1 MVESFLFTLEKIMNE
16 GLKRSI
22 LLRVLL
28 RAGVAGAL
36 TGALLMTGCARNQST
51 GSPPINAQQAE
62 EPPVPP
68 PPPPA
73 TPPAVAPIPQR
84 NPASNTEAQSLEGSG
99 RMAWAKGLAGYFI
112 AGFDGGLY
120 EPYRRATI
128 ESVQQSLRDRGLYA
142 GPINGI
148 LDAPTMK
155 ALFTFQQA
163 THNLQLCGVPTPRTR
178 KMLEQGSHTD
188 VTS

>member
-1 MVESFLFTLEKIMNE
+1 MNE
-16 GLKRSI
+16 GSKRSI
-22 LLRVLL
+22 VLRVIL
-28 RAGVAGAL
+28 RASVTGAL
-36 TGALLMTGCARNQST
+36 TGALLMTTGCTRNQSAENPKT
-51 GSPPINAQQAE
+51 AARQAE
-62 EPPVPP
+62 ERSVPP
-68 PPPPA
+68 PPPSPPPPSVSP
-73 TPPAVAPIPQR
+73 TPKRSRVLD
-84 NPASNTEAQSLEGSG
+84 SEAQSLEGSG

-112 AGFDGGLY
+112 AGLDGGLY

-128 ESVQQSLRDRGLYA
+128 ESVQQSLRDRGLYT
-142 GPINGI
+142 GPVNGI